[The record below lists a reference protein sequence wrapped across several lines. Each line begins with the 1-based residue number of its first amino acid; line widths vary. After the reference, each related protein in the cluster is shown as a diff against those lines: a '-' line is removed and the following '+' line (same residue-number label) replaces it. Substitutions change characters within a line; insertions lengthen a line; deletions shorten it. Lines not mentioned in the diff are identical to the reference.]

1 MIPSVLYSLRKAAAT
16 AQGLTEDVR
25 STLRILESRVA
36 EASVSDA
43 DTADILRLAA
53 VPNEL
58 VRVASL
64 QVTALHASG
73 TALGREL
80 VELVQQ
86 GLNDPGA
93 AVRSAA
99 VNAASWMIV
108 TVDAEIGGAFVRACA
123 DGAVSG
129 PSGSPDSVAWL
140 AQEACVMA
148 LAAAVRARR
157 SDDSLRRAIVDFA
170 LGVLPACLAATSVK
184 YVRGA
189 AMHLCASII
198 ESWTLDELQRAELR
212 GGAMH
217 VVAAIASVASGDGGR
232 ETRYAASVALRAVV
246 SRWPGALFETTE
258 FAAATLR
265 LLLPPL
271 VLARYYGPER
281 QRLYCV
287 GTWRLVV
294 AELERREGGKVA
306 SVESHSTSSSM
317 GASIGSSGLLGPVPE
332 QRPGGAAASDRAA
345 SPSRSRSL
353 SCALLDSQLL
363 AEGTASGAL
372 AAAHTTA
379 ARAPWQSVAP
389 ALPSTRPS
397 SPARCAAPPCP
408 ESRAAAPDRGGRSA
422 GDACSPSAVTA
433 SGIASS
439 VPATVS
445 GVGPALVAA
454 HMAIIA
460 DYFLGQLSGSDE
472 DAREAAAHCVA
483 ELTAKVDSSSVAPF
497 ATAFVDA
504 LGSACIDTASWSC
517 RDASAVA
524 IAKVLVAFQAAF
536 LMEAADKA
544 AGILASLLGDE
555 HRTVRDHAAVALV
568 EVSRSFAALHVTAA
582 RTAES
587 IVSAIASAAGGSDPA
602 THRWHLA
609 AGAVCLL
616 RELAAV
622 DAAVVSTLVGP
633 LLSAL
638 SMPEAPLWPRE
649 ILCRALP
656 ELCTRLGKPRTKRV
670 LDELLG
676 ILTRA
681 AAECAAPLGL
691 RGDRGVAFAV
701 ADAVAFLR
709 QFVGPSI
716 FDGHLSPAQAETLAL
731 AATAGVA
738 AMRDL
743 SRGNVP
749 LPVGLARGRGDFDN
763 R

>member
-1 MIPSVLYSLRKAAAT
+1 MIPSVLYSLRKATAT
-16 AQGLTEDVR
+16 AQGLTEDAR
-25 STLRILESRVA
+25 SALRSLESRVA
-36 EASVSDA
+36 EASISDA
-43 DTADILRLAA
+43 DTADVLRLAA
-53 VPNEL
+53 VSNEL

-64 QVTALHASG
+64 QVTALLASG
-73 TALGREL
+73 TPLRREL
-80 VELVQQ
+80 VESVQQ
-86 GLNDPGA
+86 SLSDPGA

-99 VNAASWMIV
+99 VNATSWMIV
-108 TVDAEIGGAFVRACA
+108 TADAEIGGAFVRACA
-123 DGAVSG
+123 DGASDAVE
-129 PSGSPDSVAWL
+129 WQ

-148 LAAAVRARR
+148 LAASVRARR
-157 SDDSLRRAIVDFA
+157 SDDSLRRAILNFA
-170 LGVLPACLAATSVK
+170 LGVLPACLAATTVK

-189 AMHLCASII
+189 AMHLCASIV
-198 ESWTLDELQRAELR
+198 ESWTLDELQREEHR

-246 SRWPGALFETTE
+246 SRWPGALFEPTEFAE
-258 FAAATLR
+258 FAAAARR

-281 QRLYCV
+281 QRLFCV

-294 AELERREGGKVA
+294 AELERREGGQA
-306 SVESHSTSSSM
+306 AIEPHSTSSTL
-317 GASIGSSGLLGPVPE
+317 GAAIGSSGLPGPAPE

-363 AEGTASGAL
+363 AEGTAPGAL
-372 AAAHTTA
+372 AAAHATA
-379 ARAPWQSVAP
+379 ARAPWQTVAP
-389 ALPSTRPS
+389 APPSNRPF
-397 SPARCAAPPCP
+397 SPARCAASPFPV
-408 ESRAAAPDRGGRSA
+408 SRAAAPDRDGRSA
-422 GDACSPSAVTA
+422 GDACSPSAARA
-433 SGIASS
+433 SGVTTVSS
-439 VPATVS
+439 FTATVS
-445 GVGPALVAA
+445 GVGPAFVAA
-454 HMAIIA
+454 HMPVIA
-460 DYFLGQLSGSDE
+460 DFFLGQLSGSDE

-497 ATAFVDA
+497 ATAFVEA
-504 LGSACIDTASWSC
+504 LGSACVDAASWSC
-517 RDASAVA
+517 RDAAAVA
-524 IAKVLVAFQAAF
+524 IAKVLVAFQDAF
-536 LMEAADKA
+536 LTEAADKA
-544 AGILASLLGDE
+544 AGLLAGLLGDE

-568 EVSRSFAALHVTAA
+568 EVSRSVAALRMTAA

-587 IVSAIASAAGGSDPA
+587 IVSVVASSAGPGSSDPA
-602 THRWHLA
+602 TLRWHLA

-616 RELAAV
+616 RELAAI
-622 DAAVVSTLVGP
+622 DAAVVFTLVGP

-649 ILCRALP
+649 ILCRTLP

-670 LDELLG
+670 LDELLV
-676 ILTRA
+676 ILSSA
-681 AAECAAPLGL
+681 AAECTAPLGL

-743 SRGNVP
+743 SRGHVP
-749 LPVGLARGRGDFDN
+749 LGLTRGRGDLDN